1 MLSKFIVEYACYLL
15 FTLFVLK
22 NASVFRHQRAARI
35 NLLTNKKNIYMRK
48 EVKGM
53 LKILN
58 FKSLAKGL
66 KNTEGKTVIKNTI
79 FRSGVV
85 SYASK
90 SDIRQLQGFGVED
103 IYDFRSND
111 EIGEM
116 PPLATD
122 MFKTR
127 HFDILDRANPLGV
140 SNLTQFSR
148 EQLVDLMKRMYS
160 EAFAKTEGFRP
171 VIESILDQDSNAFL
185 YHCSAGKD
193 RTGVF
198 SAILMMLL
206 DFDIASIRK
215 EYERQD
221 MISMFIL
228 KRKMAHMF
236 DADENEV
243 DDTKKFD
250 AMMLALPEYINA
262 YIAQIFKDYGSFDAY
277 LSNKFGITP
286 VIKAEFK
293 NRYLI

>member
-1 MLSKFIVEYACYLL
+1 ML
-15 FTLFVLK
+15 
-22 NASVFRHQRAARI
+22 R
-35 NLLTNKKNIYMRK
+35 
-48 EVKGM
+48 
-53 LKILN
+53 ILN

-66 KNTEGKTVIKNTI
+66 KNTEGKTIVKNTI

-90 SDIRQLQGFGVED
+90 SDIRQLQGFGVQD
-103 IYDFRSND
+103 IYDFRSDD

-116 PPLATD
+116 PPLAPD
-122 MFKTR
+122 MFRTR
-127 HFDILDRANPLGV
+127 HFDILEQANPLGV
-140 SNLTQFSR
+140 SDLTKLSR

-160 EAFAKTEGFRP
+160 EAFAQTEGFRP
-171 VIESILDQDSNAFL
+171 VLESILDQDSNAFL
-185 YHCSAGKD
+185 FHCSAGKD

-198 SAILMMLL
+198 SAILMMLM
-206 DFDIASIRK
+206 DFDIAAIRK

-236 DADENEV
+236 DADENAI

-262 YIAQIFKDYGSFDAY
+262 YIAQIFKEYGSFDTY
-277 LSNKFGITP
+277 LSSKFSITP
-286 VIKAEFK
+286 VMKAEFK
-293 NRYLI
+293 NRYLV

>member
-1 MLSKFIVEYACYLL
+1 
-15 FTLFVLK
+15 
-22 NASVFRHQRAARI
+22 
-35 NLLTNKKNIYMRK
+35 MR
-48 EVKGM
+48 
-53 LKILN
+53 ILN

-66 KNTEGKTVIKNTI
+66 KNTEGKTIVKNTI
-79 FRSGVV
+79 FRSGIV

-90 SDIRQLQGFGVED
+90 ADIKQLQGFGIED
-103 IYDFRSND
+103 IYDFRSTD

-116 PPLATD
+116 PPLPAD
-122 MFKTR
+122 AFKTR
-127 HFDILDRANPLGV
+127 HFDILEQANPLGV
-140 SNLTQFSR
+140 SDLTRLSR

-160 EAFAKTEGFRP
+160 DAFAKTEGFRP

-198 SAILMMLL
+198 SAILMMLM

-236 DADENEV
+236 DADENTI

-262 YIAQIFKDYGSFDAY
+262 YIAQIFKDYGSFDSY
-277 LSNKFGITP
+277 LSSKFGVTP